1 MNKEFEIVKCFFKPR
16 LKPEEMKKSRNENKS
31 PKDKNPRNKKGQDK
45 NREEKDEVFQPIN
58 TGLVTTDAEEWSGI
72 EVNNENEIQNEMKH
86 EPVKRINTGEDKEG
100 REEADDELNTHEQN
114 KITNK
119 NKNIVNKPD

>member
-1 MNKEFEIVKCFFKPR
+1 
-16 LKPEEMKKSRNENKS
+16 MKKNRNEDKG
-31 PKDKNPRNKKGQDK
+31 PKDKDPKNKKGQDRNTK
-45 NREEKDEVFQPIN
+45 EKDEVFQPIN
-58 TGLVTTDAEEWSGI
+58 TGLVTTDAEEWEGI
-72 EVNNENEIQNEMKH
+72 EVNNENKIQNELNH
-86 EPVKRINTGEDKEG
+86 EPVKRINTEEDKEG